1 MEGFLSMRPVTFSA
15 QKVLQ
20 PFYQNKILTKE
31 QLLIHSGCSPMTAWR
46 ILTNHGYVTSY
57 NFNAAYY
64 TLADIPEFDELG
76 LWSYRNIRFSVYGS
90 LTNTITALVANSDSG
105 LDACQ
110 LDDRLALNTRPT
122 LTRLAVHNKLER
134 EKIDN
139 IYVYFDSE
147 DKHKKSQRNRRLD
160 EVKATRMQMALPEAE
175 RIIAVLVE
183 LGQYPELTV
192 KQRSRRLRKKG
203 VIISAGEIEHILD
216 HYELKQKK
224 KRSRS

>member
-1 MEGFLSMRPVTFSA
+1 MRPVTFSA

-31 QLLIHSGCSPMTAWR
+31 QLLTHSGCSSMTAWR

-76 LWSYRNIRFSVYGS
+76 LWSYRNIRFSAHGS
-90 LTNTITALVANSDSG
+90 LTNTIMALVASSDSG
-105 LDACQ
+105 LDARQ
-110 LDDRLALNTRPT
+110 LDDRLGLSTRPT
-122 LTRLAVHNKLER
+122 LTRLSVHNKLDR

-147 DKHKKSQRNRRLD
+147 DKHKASQRNRRLD

-183 LGQYPELTV
+183 LVQYPELTV

-203 VIISAGEIEHILD
+203 VIISAEEIEHILD

-224 KRSRS
+224 KRSKS